1 MKKAILLTL
10 CLSIYFVG
18 QAQVSKT
25 VNVTTAGTL
34 REQFTTT
41 EMTSVTNLTVT
52 GNLNARDFKFM
63 RRGITNLSVLDIGA
77 VTIQAYNGTSGT
89 SDATSYPAN
98 ELPTSAFDGC
108 VGLTNITIPN
118 SVTSIGDAA
127 FIGCSGLTSITI
139 PNSVTSIGDNAFENC
154 SGLTSI
160 TIGNSVISIGN
171 YAFNSCSGLTSITI
185 GNSVTSIGDYAFGY
199 CSRLT
204 SITIPNSVISIGNY
218 AFISCRKLTSITIP
232 NSVISIGNYA
242 FISCSGLTSIT
253 IPNSVTSIGDDAFE
267 NCSGLTSI
275 TIGNSVTSIGDWAFE
290 NCTNLVS
297 IYIYA
302 TTPIVLPSNVFY
314 AVNIYAC
321 TLYVPAGSKNAYQAA
336 LIWGDFLN
344 IVEMAPTALPTLI
357 SESVNIY
364 LNPVMDGFQID
375 GLEGTGTLTL
385 TDLNGKALLTKQV
398 MANCQVSQGCRLELR
413 T

>member
-171 YAFNSCSGLTSITI
+171 FAFNSCSGLTSITI

-199 CSRLT
+199 CSR
-204 SITIPNSVISIGNY
+204 
-218 AFISCRKLTSITIP
+218 LTSITIP